1 MKIVFMGTPDFAVPS
16 LDILVKNGYDIAAV
30 ITATDKL
37 GGRGGKQVLQSAVKK
52 YAVENNLHILQPEKL
67 KNPEF
72 IDILRGLHAD
82 LFIVVAFRMLPEIVW
97 TMPPLGTFNLHGS
110 LLPKYRGAAPLNWA
124 VMNGENETGV
134 TTFFLKHEIDTGDII
149 FRESLKIGD
158 DESVGE
164 VHDRMM
170 ILGAETVFKTVQAIE
185 NQTVTPLPQLDV
197 AATHAPKIFQETC
210 AINFDKTT
218 AEVHNFIRGLSP
230 FPTAWTTLN
239 GLKLKI
245 FTAKKDVNFEF
256 KNAHFIDEKPINSA
270 LKNTELINE
279 KTPLLDL
286 KNTEKETP
294 QYKSDFDAY
303 ETGKFITDG
312 KNYLKITTS
321 DGAIELLDVQLEGRK
336 RMAIR
341 DFLNGYRVH

>member
-1 MKIVFMGTPDFAVPS
+1 MGTPDFAVPS

-30 ITATDKL
+30 ITATDKM
-37 GGRGGKQVLQSAVKK
+37 GGRGGKQILQSAVKK
-52 YAVENNLHILQPEKL
+52 YAVDNNLRVLQPEKL

-72 IDILRGLHAD
+72 IDILRGINAD

-124 VMNGENETGV
+124 IINGEKETGV

-149 FRESLKIGD
+149 FRESVPIGE
-158 DESVGE
+158 DETVGE
-164 VHDRMM
+164 VHDKMM
-170 ILGAETVFKTVQAIE
+170 ILGANTVLKTVKAIE
-185 NQTVTPLPQLDV
+185 NQKITPLPQLDI

-210 AINFDKTT
+210 EINFDKTT

-245 FTAKKDVNFEF
+245 FKASKEVNS
-256 KNAHFIDEKPINSA
+256 DLINNEIKS
-270 LKNTELINE
+270 ELINSE
-279 KTPLLDL
+279 LINSDLFNLKTINSEITP
-286 KNTEKETP
+286 P
-294 QYKSDFDAY
+294 QYKSDF
-303 ETGKFITDG
+303 EPILTGKFVSDG
-312 KNYLKITTS
+312 KNYLKITTA
-321 DGAIELLDVQLEGRK
+321 DGFIQLLDVQLEGRK
-336 RMAIR
+336 RMTIK
-341 DFLNGYRVH
+341 DFLNGYRL

>member
-16 LDILVKNGYDIAAV
+16 LDILVKNGYDVAAV
-30 ITATDKL
+30 ITATDKM

-52 YAVENNLHILQPEKL
+52 YAVDNNLRVLQPEKL

-72 IDILRGLHAD
+72 IAELKALNAD

-124 VMNGENETGV
+124 VINGEKETGV

-149 FRESLKIGD
+149 FRKSLPIGEN
-158 DESVGE
+158 ESVGE

-170 ILGAETVFKTVQAIE
+170 VLGAETVLETVQAID

-210 AINFDKTT
+210 EIDFNKT
-218 AEVHNFIRGLSP
+218 ALEVHNFIRGLSP

-239 GLKLKI
+239 GLKLK
-245 FTAKKDVNFEF
+245 VF
-256 KNAHFIDEKPINSA
+256 KATKEPYSELQNEEKG
-270 LKNTELINE
+270 
-279 KTPLLDL
+279 
-286 KNTEKETP
+286 TP
-294 QYKSDFDAY
+294 QYMKYNGIPNIGKTEFEAS
-303 ETGKFITDG
+303 ETGKFFTDG
-312 KNYLKITTS
+312 KSYLKITTT
-321 DGAIELLDVQLEGRK
+321 DGFVQLLDVQLEGRK
-336 RMAIR
+336 RMGVR
-341 DFLNGYRVH
+341 DFLNGYRI

>member
-1 MKIVFMGTPDFAVPS
+1 MGTPDFAVPS
-16 LDILVKNGYDIAAV
+16 LAILVKNGYDIAAV
-30 ITATDKL
+30 ITATDKM

-52 YAVENNLHILQPEKL
+52 YAVDNNLRVLQPEKL

-72 IDILRGLHAD
+72 IDILRGINAD

-124 VMNGENETGV
+124 VINGEKETGV

-149 FRESLKIGD
+149 FRASLPIGE

-170 ILGAETVFKTVQAIE
+170 ELGAKTVLETVQAIE
-185 NQTVTPLPQLDV
+185 NKAVVSLPQLDT

-210 AINFDKTT
+210 EIDFNKTT

-230 FPTAWTTLN
+230 FPTAWTSLD

-245 FTAKKDVNFEF
+245 FKASKE
-256 KNAHFIDEKPINSA
+256 ESA
-270 LKNTELINE
+270 ENV
-279 KTPLLDL
+279 P
-286 KNTEKETP
+286 P
-294 QYKSDFDAY
+294 QYMAHPDTFGKDDFGAIQ
-303 ETGKFITDG
+303 TGKFFTDG
-312 KNYLKITTS
+312 KSYLKITTL
-321 DGAIELLDVQLEGRK
+321 DGCINLLDVQLEGRK
-336 RMAIR
+336 RMGVR
-341 DFLNGYRVH
+341 DFLNGYRLSV